1 MLRGSRGNGKKGD
14 VRHKKTKETIFKW
27 SSYQSSHVVLW
38 RCDSTE
44 MRGSGVVWCGGGATT
59 LDLGERRERCW
70 CGRVTGEQR
79 AWGKFEGD
87 REIPAL
93 RTEQNNFKIRRCSKT
108 FRAEFSLFKQ
118 WDVRLFCFYRFPQTL
133 VFKFC
138 LLRVMGPFPTR
149 DGLYRPGIELRWGVG
164 QSN

>member
-1 MLRGSRGNGKKGD
+1 M
-14 VRHKKTKETIFKW
+14 
-27 SSYQSSHVVLW
+27 VLW

-93 RTEQNNFKIRRCSKT
+93 RTEQNNFKIRRCSER
-108 FRAEFSLFKQ
+108 FQAEFSLFKQ
-118 WDVRLFCFYRFPQTL
+118 LTRRRSRKKNFQFRFYRFPRTL